1 MSDTTTPAPAPR
13 TRALTGYNVYM
24 QDIGAAW
31 SALSLEE
38 KAVFVGKALA
48 SGKKGGYQ
56 VFVSEQVALW
66 KPMSEE
72 EKAVYTA
79 RAAVIPPRVVK
90 SKKGKVA
97 PVKKVKQSRPPT
109 GWTLFQKAETVTPE
123 EVEEWMAQPQEEG
136 EEKVRAKKG
145 AHMRIKGIRW
155 RALTEEEQGI
165 WKQQA
170 AAVVAVSE

>member
-1 MSDTTTPAPAPR
+1 MSDTTATR

-24 QDIGAAW
+24 QDIGASW
-31 SALSLEE
+31 KALSSEK
-38 KAVFVGKALA
+38 KAVFVGKASAL
-48 SGKKGGYQ
+48 GKRGGYQ

-72 EKAVYTA
+72 EKAVYNE
-79 RAAVIPPRVVK
+79 RAAALPPRPVK
-90 SKKGKVA
+90 SKKTAAPA
-97 PVKKVKQSRPPT
+97 PVKKEKQSRPPT
-109 GWTLFQKAETVTPE
+109 GWTMFQKAEVVTPE
-123 EVEEWMAQPQEEG
+123 EVEEWMAEPQEEG

-170 AAVVAVSE
+170 AAVTVSE